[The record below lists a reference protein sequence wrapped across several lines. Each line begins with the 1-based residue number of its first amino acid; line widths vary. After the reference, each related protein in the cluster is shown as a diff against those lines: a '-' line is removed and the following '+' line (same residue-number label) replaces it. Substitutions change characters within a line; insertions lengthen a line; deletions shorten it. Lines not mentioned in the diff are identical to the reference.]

1 MNEKKN
7 KILQYCKNENREV
20 TAKEILN
27 ELYPDKQQ
35 SDVNRSIT
43 ELVYECK
50 LIRNDNVR
58 PYTVRIPLE
67 NEKNWQIKDYSRKSN
82 AVSNISNI
90 EKKVSRAD
98 VLPDDLKNFFNKFWG
113 DFFGDNRDYY
123 GDMGFE
129 QLVQLKIVVGKI
141 NNLITYESSVLA
153 VELIAKILDFSE
165 KELMEIKEL
174 VDSSNV
180 NANGYD
186 IEYSSGSIRFVCE
199 VKGTIP
205 ASGKDKFG
213 AAQEKEIRK
222 DFDGLLEGKTKST
235 ISKQDLNDYYKFMCF
250 YNHGNN
256 SIKAVNCLVDKL
268 NSELKD
274 VIEIWEGQE
283 NLNKEKVYVFLV
295 KHES

>member
-1 MNEKKN
+1 M
-7 KILQYCKNENREV
+7 
-20 TAKEILN
+20 
-27 ELYPDKQQ
+27 
-35 SDVNRSIT
+35 
-43 ELVYECK
+43 
-50 LIRNDNVR
+50 
-58 PYTVRIPLE
+58 
-67 NEKNWQIKDYSRKSN
+67 
-82 AVSNISNI
+82 
-90 EKKVSRAD
+90 
-98 VLPDDLKNFFNKFWG
+98 KNFFNKFWG

>member
-1 MNEKKN
+1 MKKN

-250 YNHGNN
+250 YNHGNK